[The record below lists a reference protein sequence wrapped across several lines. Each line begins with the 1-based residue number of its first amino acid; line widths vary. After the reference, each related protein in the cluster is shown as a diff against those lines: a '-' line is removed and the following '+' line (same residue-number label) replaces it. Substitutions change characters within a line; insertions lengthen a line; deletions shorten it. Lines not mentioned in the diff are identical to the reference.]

1 MTGVD
6 LPILLPEI
14 LLALY
19 AMAALLVWIYGGK
32 DKWAGALTWTTAAV
46 LVAVALIVAT
56 KNGLGSIA
64 FGGMFVDDAFSRF
77 AKVTILLSAAVVLV
91 MGRDHA
97 AQRGLGQ
104 FEYPILATLAV
115 IGMMAMVSSGDLM
128 TLYMGLELQSLASWR
143 PCAGIR

>member
-19 AMAALLVWIYGGK
+19 AMAALLVWVYGGK

-56 KNGLGSIA
+56 KNGLGC
-64 FGGMFVDDAFSRF
+64 
-77 AKVTILLSAAVVLV
+77 VVRLV
-91 MGRDHA
+91 MLLRRQVMFFGWVVGD
-97 AQRGLGQ
+97 G
-104 FEYPILATLAV
+104 V
-115 IGMMAMVSSGDLM
+115 ITRLLMM
-128 TLYMGLELQSLASWR
+128 
-143 PCAGIR
+143 